1 MGQALDQQGDS
12 DRIYAVVE
20 NGEITAKSEGVSAS
34 WCRSLGEHKV
44 DPDNPRAPWVLTEA
58 ELKDASGPVEELI
71 GIARQENDRLYSIV
85 GKVGYVVML
94 TSPDGVV
101 VDFRGDPARSRDFAY
116 WGVWKGGVWSEAVEG
131 TNGIG
136 TCIAELRPVTVHR
149 TQHFRARNGS
159 LSCCGAPI
167 FDPGGELAAVLDVSS
182 IDPEISERSHS
193 LALAVTID
201 SARAVEE
208 SLFRSSFRQAWTL
221 AIAAPSADGRAL
233 MLAVDADQRIVGA
246 DRTARRTLGIDSAL
260 LAAGASLW
268 TFFERSLSFFRAR
281 NASTAVLLRRIGEH
295 EPWPALSAPPETDA
309 RGTPLPASA
318 ALPRTD
324 APLSPREQS
333 ILDFI
338 GRGQTNK
345 EIARLLGISPETVK
359 SHVKNMFW
367 KLGVERRAQAIRRA
381 KDFG

>member
-1 MGQALDQQGDS
+1 MGQALREERDS
-12 DRIYAVVE
+12 DRIFAVVE
-20 NGEITAKSEGVSAS
+20 NGKITAESEGVLAS
-34 WCRSLGEHKV
+34 WCRSVGEHKV

-58 ELKDASGPVEELI
+58 ELKDVREPVEELI
-71 GIARQENDRLYSIV
+71 ASACRENDRLYSIV

-101 VDFRGDPARSRDFAY
+101 VDFRGDPARSKDLTY
-116 WGVWKGGVWSEAVEG
+116 WGVWKGSVWSEAVEG

-167 FDPGGELAAVLDVSS
+167 FDPAGELAAVLDVSS

-208 SLFRSSFRQAWTL
+208 SLFRSSFRKAWTL
-221 AIAAPSADGRAL
+221 AVAAPSTDGRAL

-246 DRTARRTLGIDSAL
+246 DRTARGTLGIDNAL
-260 LAAGASLW
+260 LAAGAQLW
-268 TFFERSLSFFRAR
+268 TFFERSTSFFRAL
-281 NASTAVLLRRIGEH
+281 NGNMAVLLRRIGER
-295 EPWPALSAPPETDA
+295 EPWPTLIAPPETDA
-309 RGTPLPASA
+309 RRTPLLAST
-318 ALPRTD
+318 ALPRMD

-345 EIARLLGISPETVK
+345 EIARVLGISPETVK
-359 SHVKNMFW
+359 SHLKNIFW
-367 KLGVERRAQAIRRA
+367 KLGVARRAQAIRRA